1 MILVQGE
8 LLERLSFTTTYMETK
23 ICFTTVILDDPVLFE
38 EENFQLVYSIC
49 DELINRLVGYADT
62 LLSVHAGSNSYNAEY
77 KR

>member
-1 MILVQGE
+1 MFIN
-8 LLERLSFTTTYMETK
+8 
-23 ICFTTVILDDPVLFE
+23 TTVILDDFALFE

-49 DELINRLVGYADT
+49 DELVNRLVGYADT